1 MNKKEYL
8 GKRNALLAEAGAFLN
23 KGDVEA
29 YKAKEKEITDLDD
42 AFEKVAKAAANMNA
56 LAGKT
61 VVTNIE
67 TKGVEDKTFTPA
79 NQKINNTIT
88 PPEDKAKAY
97 RAAFA
102 KNMMGLPMDAA
113 ETELFDEVNA
123 TFRNTVQTA
132 ATHVVLVP
140 ETVKAGIWQE
150 IGEAHPIVGD
160 MAMTFVKGDLTII
173 KETASGDDAAWYD
186 EDTATTESDT
196 AFGELNLTGCEL
208 AKDIT
213 VSWKMKKMS
222 IDAFLAYITTKI
234 AEKMGNALAK
244 GVVEGKGKPGA
255 GDTFK
260 PQPKGIAVA
269 LEAEATTPQIVTYA
283 AAADVNYKLMTS
295 VMAKIKSGYLNGA
308 AVYATNDVIW
318 NILAN
323 IVDDNG
329 KPMFVP
335 DVSAGG
341 VGRLFGLPV
350 KEEDGVSADEVL
362 IGNVAKGYAINAN
375 ENITMYQED
384 HIKAR
389 TTDYMGYAII
399 DGDVITTKAF
409 VLLKKS

>member
-8 GKRNALLAEAGAFLN
+8 DKRNALLTEAKDLLAN
-23 KGDVEA
+23 GDVEA
-29 YKAKEKEITDLDD
+29 YKGKEKEITDLDD
-42 AFEKVAKAAANMNA
+42 SFEKVAKAAADMNA
-56 LAGKT
+56 LAGKI
-61 VVTNIE
+61 VVTNIA
-67 TKGVEDKTFTPA
+67 TKGVDDHSLVPA
-79 NQKINNTIT
+79 NQKIDNTIKQ
-88 PPEDKAKAY
+88 PEDKAKTY
-97 RAAFA
+97 RTAFA
-102 KNMMGLPMDAA
+102 KNMMGLPMEAA
-113 ETELFDEVNA
+113 EKDLFNQVNTE
-123 TFRNTVQTA
+123 FRNAVQTT
-132 ATHVVLVP
+132 ATHTVLVP

-150 IGEAHPIVGD
+150 IGEAHPIIGD
-160 MAMTFVKGDLTII
+160 MSMTFVKGDLTII
-173 KETASGDDAAWYD
+173 KELSGGDDGAWYD
-186 EDTATTESDT
+186 EPTETAEGDTT
-196 AFGELNLTGCEL
+196 FGELNLTGCEL

-244 GVVEGKGKPGA
+244 GVIAGKGKPGA
-255 GDTFK
+255 DDTFK
-260 PQPKGIAVA
+260 QQPKGITVA
-269 LEAEATTPQIVTYA
+269 LTAEASTPQVVTYA
-283 AAADVNYKLMTS
+283 AATDVNYKLMTS
-295 VMAKIKSGYLNGA
+295 VVAKIKSGYLTGA

-323 IVDDNG
+323 IVDGNG

-350 KEEDGVSADEVL
+350 KEEDGVPADAVL
-362 IGNVAKGYAINAN
+362 IGNVGRGYAINAN

-384 HIKAR
+384 HVKAR

-409 VLLKKS
+409 VYLKKS